1 MLKDLRK
8 QYDRFTLN
16 ESNILENPFQQFKLW
31 LSEAIK
37 NEESEPNAMML
48 STMDK
53 ELQPHSRMVLLKEL
67 TDEGFIFFT
76 NYKGNKGMQILH
88 HSKVALLFFWPVLER
103 QVRITGNA
111 EKISEQD
118 SDEYFKMRP
127 LLSQISAWASPQS
140 REIPSRDFLDRQF
153 EHYQHQF
160 GTEVPRPPFWG
171 GFLVRPKT
179 FEFWQ
184 GRPDR
189 MHDRLLFTK
198 INQEW
203 KISRLAP

>member
-8 QYDRFTLN
+8 QYDRSTLN
-16 ESNILENPFQQFKLW
+16 ESNILKNPFQQFKLW

-37 NEESEPNAMML
+37 TEESEPNAMVL
-48 STMDK
+48 STVDA
-53 ELQPHSRMVLLKEL
+53 EWQPHGRMVLLKEL
-67 TDEGFIFFT
+67 TDEGFVFFT
-76 NYKGNKGMQILH
+76 NYKGNKGLQILH
-88 HSKVALLFFWPVLER
+88 NQRVSLLFFWPVLER

-111 EKISEQD
+111 EKIAEQA

-127 LLSQISAWASPQS
+127 LFSQIGAWASPQS
-140 REIPSRDFLDRQF
+140 RKIPSRDFLDKQF
-153 EHYQHQF
+153 EYYKHKF
-160 GTEVPRPPFWG
+160 ETEVPRPPFWG

-189 MHDRLLFTK
+189 MHDRLFYTK
-198 INQEW
+198 NDQQWE
-203 KISRLAP
+203 ISRLAP

>member
-31 LSEAIK
+31 LSEAIE
-37 NEESEPNAMML
+37 NEEYEPNAMML
-48 STMDK
+48 STVDA

-67 TDEGFIFFT
+67 TDEGFVFFT
-76 NYKGNKGMQILH
+76 NYEGNKGLQILH
-88 HSKVALLFFWPVLER
+88 NQKVSLLFFWPVLER

-118 SDEYFKMRP
+118 SEEYFKMRP
-127 LLSQISAWASPQS
+127 LFSQISAWASPQS
-140 REIPSRDFLDRQF
+140 RKIPSREYLDKQF
-153 EHYQHQF
+153 ELYKHQF
-160 GTEVPRPPFWG
+160 GAKVPRPPFWG

-189 MHDRLLFTK
+189 MHDRLLYTK
-198 INQEW
+198 NDQQWEIY
-203 KISRLAP
+203 RLAP

>member
-37 NEESEPNAMML
+37 NEEYEPNAMML
-48 STMDK
+48 STVDA

-67 TDEGFIFFT
+67 TDEGFVFFT
-76 NYKGNKGMQILH
+76 NYEGNKGLQILH
-88 HSKVALLFFWPVLER
+88 NHQVSLLFFWPVLER

-118 SDEYFKMRP
+118 SEEYFKMRP
-127 LLSQISAWASPQS
+127 LFSQISAWASPQS
-140 REIPSRDFLDRQF
+140 RKIPSREYLDKQF
-153 EHYQHQF
+153 ELYKHQF
-160 GTEVPRPPFWG
+160 GAKVPRPPFWG

-189 MHDRLLFTK
+189 MHDRLLYTK
-198 INQEW
+198 NDQQWEIY
-203 KISRLAP
+203 RLAP

>member
-31 LSEAIK
+31 LSEAIE
-37 NEESEPNAMML
+37 NEEYEPNAMML
-48 STMDK
+48 STVDA

-67 TDEGFIFFT
+67 TDEGFVFFT
-76 NYKGNKGMQILH
+76 NYEGNKGIQILH
-88 HSKVALLFFWPVLER
+88 NHQVSLLFFWPVLER

-118 SDEYFKMRP
+118 SEEYFKMRP
-127 LLSQISAWASPQS
+127 LFSQISAWASPQS
-140 REIPSRDFLDRQF
+140 RKIPSREYLDKQF
-153 EHYQHQF
+153 EHYKQQF
-160 GTEVPRPPFWG
+160 GAKVPRPPFWG

-189 MHDRLLFTK
+189 MHDRLLYTK
-198 INQEW
+198 NDQQWEIY
-203 KISRLAP
+203 RLAP

>member
-37 NEESEPNAMML
+37 NEEYEPNAMML
-48 STMDK
+48 STVDA

-67 TDEGFIFFT
+67 TDEGFVFFT
-76 NYKGNKGMQILH
+76 NYEGNKGLQILH
-88 HSKVALLFFWPVLER
+88 NQKVSLLFFWPVLER

-118 SDEYFKMRP
+118 SEEYFKMRP
-127 LLSQISAWASPQS
+127 LFSQISAWASPQS
-140 REIPSRDFLDRQF
+140 RKIPSREYLDKQF
-153 EHYQHQF
+153 ELYKHQF
-160 GTEVPRPPFWG
+160 GAKVPRPPFWG

-189 MHDRLLFTK
+189 MHDRLLYTK
-198 INQEW
+198 NDQQWEIY
-203 KISRLAP
+203 RLAP

>member
-37 NEESEPNAMML
+37 NEEYEPNAMML
-48 STMDK
+48 STVDA

-67 TDEGFIFFT
+67 TDEGFVFFT
-76 NYKGNKGMQILH
+76 NYEGNKGIQILH
-88 HSKVALLFFWPVLER
+88 NHQVSLLFFWPVLER

-118 SDEYFKMRP
+118 SEEYFKMRP
-127 LLSQISAWASPQS
+127 LFSQISAWASPQS
-140 REIPSRDFLDRQF
+140 RKIPSREYLDKQF
-153 EHYQHQF
+153 EHYKQQF
-160 GTEVPRPPFWG
+160 GAKVPRPPFWG

-189 MHDRLLFTK
+189 MHDRLLYTK
-198 INQEW
+198 NDQQWEIY
-203 KISRLAP
+203 RLAP

>member
-31 LSEAIK
+31 LSEAIE
-37 NEESEPNAMML
+37 NEEYEPNAMML
-48 STMDK
+48 STVDA

-67 TDEGFIFFT
+67 TDEGFVFFT
-76 NYKGNKGMQILH
+76 NYEGNKGLQILH
-88 HSKVALLFFWPVLER
+88 NHQVSLLFFWPVLER

-118 SDEYFKMRP
+118 SEEYFKMRP
-127 LLSQISAWASPQS
+127 LFSQISAWASPQS
-140 REIPSRDFLDRQF
+140 RKIPSREYLDKQF
-153 EHYQHQF
+153 EHYKQQF
-160 GTEVPRPPFWG
+160 GAKVPRPPFWG

-189 MHDRLLFTK
+189 MHDRLLYTK
-198 INQEW
+198 NDQQWEIY
-203 KISRLAP
+203 RLAP

>member
-8 QYDRFTLN
+8 QYDRFTLK

-37 NEESEPNAMML
+37 NEEYEPNAMML
-48 STMDK
+48 STVDA

-67 TDEGFIFFT
+67 TDEGFVFFT
-76 NYKGNKGMQILH
+76 NYEGNKGLQILH
-88 HSKVALLFFWPVLER
+88 NNQVSLLFFWPVLER
-103 QVRITGNA
+103 QVRITGVA
-111 EKISEQD
+111 EKIAEQV
-118 SDEYFKMRP
+118 SDEYFKIRP
-127 LLSQISAWASPQS
+127 FLSQIAAWASPQS
-140 REIPSRDFLDRQF
+140 RKIPSREYLDKQF
-153 EHYQHQF
+153 ELYKHQF
-160 GTEVPRPPFWG
+160 GAKVPRPPFWG

-189 MHDRLLFTK
+189 MHDRLLYTK
-198 INQEW
+198 NDQQWEIY
-203 KISRLAP
+203 RLAP

>member
-37 NEESEPNAMML
+37 NEEYEPNAMML
-48 STMDK
+48 STVDA

-67 TDEGFIFFT
+67 TDEGFVFFT
-76 NYKGNKGMQILH
+76 NYEGNKGLQILH
-88 HSKVALLFFWPVLER
+88 NHQVSLLFFWPVLER
-103 QVRITGNA
+103 QVRITGVA
-111 EKISEQD
+111 EKIAEQV
-118 SDEYFKMRP
+118 SDEYFKIRP
-127 LLSQISAWASPQS
+127 FLSQIAAWASPQS
-140 REIPSRDFLDRQF
+140 RKIPSREYLDKQF
-153 EHYQHQF
+153 ELYKHQF
-160 GTEVPRPPFWG
+160 GAKVPRPPFWG

-189 MHDRLLFTK
+189 MHDRLLYTK
-198 INQEW
+198 NDQQWEIY
-203 KISRLAP
+203 RLAP

>member
-37 NEESEPNAMML
+37 NEEFEPNAMML
-48 STMDK
+48 STVDA

-67 TDEGFIFFT
+67 TDEGFVFFT
-76 NYKGNKGMQILH
+76 NYEGNKGLQILH
-88 HSKVALLFFWPVLER
+88 NQKVSLLFFWPVLER

-118 SDEYFKMRP
+118 SEEYFKMRP
-127 LLSQISAWASPQS
+127 LFSQISAWASPQS
-140 REIPSRDFLDRQF
+140 RKIPSREYLDKQF
-153 EHYQHQF
+153 ELYKHQF
-160 GTEVPRPPFWG
+160 GAKVPRPPFWG

-189 MHDRLLFTK
+189 MHDRLLYTK
-198 INQEW
+198 NDQQWEIY
-203 KISRLAP
+203 RLAP

>member
-37 NEESEPNAMML
+37 NEKYEPNAMML
-48 STMDK
+48 STVDA

-67 TDEGFIFFT
+67 TDEGFVFFT
-76 NYKGNKGMQILH
+76 NYEGNKGLQILH
-88 HSKVALLFFWPVLER
+88 NHQVSLLFFWPVLER

-118 SDEYFKMRP
+118 SEEYFKMRP
-127 LLSQISAWASPQS
+127 LFSQISAWASPQS
-140 REIPSRDFLDRQF
+140 RKIPSREYLDKQF
-153 EHYQHQF
+153 ELYKHQF
-160 GTEVPRPPFWG
+160 GAKVPRPPFWG

-189 MHDRLLFTK
+189 MHDRLLYTK
-198 INQEW
+198 NDQQWEIY
-203 KISRLAP
+203 RLAP

>member
-37 NEESEPNAMML
+37 NEEYEPNAMML
-48 STMDK
+48 STVDA

-67 TDEGFIFFT
+67 TDEGFVFFT
-76 NYKGNKGMQILH
+76 NYEGNKGLQILH
-88 HSKVALLFFWPVLER
+88 NHQVSLLFFWPVLER

-118 SDEYFKMRP
+118 SEEYFKMRP
-127 LLSQISAWASPQS
+127 LFSQISAWASPQS
-140 REIPSRDFLDRQF
+140 RKIPSREYLDKQF
-153 EHYQHQF
+153 EHYKQQF
-160 GTEVPRPPFWG
+160 GAKVPRPPFWG

-189 MHDRLLFTK
+189 MHDRLLYTK
-198 INQEW
+198 NDQQWEIY
-203 KISRLAP
+203 RLAP

>member
-31 LSEAIK
+31 LSEAIE
-37 NEESEPNAMML
+37 NEEYEPNAMML
-48 STMDK
+48 STVDA

-67 TDEGFIFFT
+67 TDEGFVFFT
-76 NYKGNKGMQILH
+76 NYEGNKGLQILH
-88 HSKVALLFFWPVLER
+88 NQKVSLLFFWPVLER

-118 SDEYFKMRP
+118 SEEYFKMRP
-127 LLSQISAWASPQS
+127 LFSQISAWASPQS
-140 REIPSRDFLDRQF
+140 RKIPSREYLDKQF
-153 EHYQHQF
+153 ELYKHQF
-160 GTEVPRPPFWG
+160 GAKVPRPPFWG

-189 MHDRLLFTK
+189 MHDRLLYTK
-198 INQEW
+198 NDQQW
-203 KISRLAP
+203 

>member
-37 NEESEPNAMML
+37 NEEYEPNAMML
-48 STMDK
+48 STVDA

-67 TDEGFIFFT
+67 TDEGFVFFT
-76 NYKGNKGMQILH
+76 NYEGNKGIQILH
-88 HSKVALLFFWPVLER
+88 NHQVSLLFFWPVLER

-111 EKISEQD
+111 EKNSEQD
-118 SDEYFKMRP
+118 SEEYFKMRP
-127 LLSQISAWASPQS
+127 LFSQISAWASPQS
-140 REIPSRDFLDRQF
+140 RKIPSREYLDKQF
-153 EHYQHQF
+153 ELYKHQF
-160 GTEVPRPPFWG
+160 GAKVPRPPFWG

-189 MHDRLLFTK
+189 MHDRLLYTK
-198 INQEW
+198 NDQQWEIY
-203 KISRLAP
+203 RLAP

>member
-37 NEESEPNAMML
+37 NEEYEPNAMML
-48 STMDK
+48 STVDA

-67 TDEGFIFFT
+67 TDEGFVFFT
-76 NYKGNKGMQILH
+76 NYEGNKGIQILH
-88 HSKVALLFFWPVLER
+88 NHQVSLLFFWPVLER
-103 QVRITGNA
+103 QVRITGNT

-118 SDEYFKMRP
+118 SEEYFKMRP
-127 LLSQISAWASPQS
+127 LFSQISAWASPQS
-140 REIPSRDFLDRQF
+140 RKIPSREYLDKQF
-153 EHYQHQF
+153 EHYKQQF
-160 GTEVPRPPFWG
+160 GAKVPRPPFWG

-189 MHDRLLFTK
+189 MHDRLLYTK
-198 INQEW
+198 NDQQWEIY
-203 KISRLAP
+203 RLAP

>member
-37 NEESEPNAMML
+37 NEEYEPNAMML
-48 STMDK
+48 STVDA

-67 TDEGFIFFT
+67 TDEGFVFFT
-76 NYKGNKGMQILH
+76 NYEGNKGIQILH
-88 HSKVALLFFWPVLER
+88 NHQVSLLFFWPVLER

-111 EKISEQD
+111 EIISEQD
-118 SDEYFKMRP
+118 SEEYFKMRP
-127 LLSQISAWASPQS
+127 LFSQISAWASPQS
-140 REIPSRDFLDRQF
+140 RKIPSREYLDKQF
-153 EHYQHQF
+153 EHYKQQF
-160 GTEVPRPPFWG
+160 GAKVPRPPFWG

-189 MHDRLLFTK
+189 MHDRLLYTK
-198 INQEW
+198 NDQQWEIY
-203 KISRLAP
+203 RLAP